1 MKFLSRERLSQHKYK
16 TPEGYLICVDSVL
29 ARTGKQTYHRDEV
42 FHDGDDTEIEVD
54 RHPDEVF
61 SEQTLASFEN
71 KPITVEHP
79 DCDVTCENYKD
90 YAVGFVRDVKRGTV
104 DGQDVI
110 LGTLVIQD
118 AKTIDE
124 IEAGEHVELSCGYD
138 CDIKDEENPQQR
150 NIRGNH
156 VALCEQGRAGNARI
170 VDTADDMYGLVK
182 EPTTR
187 YFLAKF
193 FNEKWETDDNVAVIK
208 AKNETEAENKL
219 KRSGIKYDSIR
230 ELTHSEYIKFARL
243 TKVIDSTIVDMALS
257 RVDAMDRCISLGK
270 RFIEHF
276 DKIYKNPNDSSVQ
289 HWKGEMKGW
298 LDSVKE
304 IKLKNTNKP
313 LLNTE
318 LHDWFFTAG
327 ANVGDFIKSPLTDEI
342 TAYDKFIVDCLSMG
356 LDSAFKNIKSE
367 VTDSMSFVTK
377 KNTSIQDLKRVLGKL
392 SRMYSSDPGIEA
404 VLKEL
409 HDAGY
414 EADVDSIRGW
424 DKNRNVPGEQ
434 IKRYILKVIVE
445 GKEKHIL
452 VELYADESDWKVKEI
467 NAYMTDSVADSI
479 KDEISGAYK
488 GWYTKIG
495 YSADNEDAL
504 RRYRVEI
511 MRDRDLSYVE
521 ADELLKR
528 IDRFLPKKDA
538 VEDET
543 PYEEST
549 EGLKENV
556 RDKKETKLPPG
567 YEPYFFDLKVGD
579 IVTSNRL
586 LPGVRYKVLN
596 LYEENPPYG
605 TPWVVLQRV
614 VEKGEEPGSDYSYR
628 PRQVRLD
635 NGVKKVKDSLTKST
649 VDDAEVKI
657 VPGMKLKNGNE
668 ILVVESN
675 DGEYSIVKT
684 STGKRYR
691 YSTYDLAENL
701 KMSPTWS
708 VIKDSS
714 KKSTVEDAEKMYK
727 IYVKNAFGA
736 YKVADWPAESK
747 EKAVQEF
754 LELNPRYKKIG
765 IVEARDSVSNSSERT
780 DNSLKTF
787 KVQYTKDS
795 ETHIHLV
802 KAKTVQDALKK
813 VNDYRDLD
821 DMTNAILQCN
831 KDMESAKDKGVE
843 YLACKSLLEDI
854 VNQADPKVKEHWRQE
869 KDNWLKAMKAKYNV

>member
-29 ARTGKQTYHRDEV
+29 ARTGKQTYRRDEV
-42 FHDGDDTEIEVD
+42 FHDSDDTEIEVD
-54 RHPDEVF
+54 RKPEEVF

-243 TKVIDSTIVDMALS
+243 TKVIDSAIYDMALS
-257 RVDAMDRCISLGK
+257 RADAMERCISLGK

-367 VTDSMSFVTK
+367 VTDSMKTRDELTVNQF
-377 KNTSIQDLKRVLGKL
+377 KNKIDNSSMDKNKLEAIRKEVMASRLMNIDKQWLVAYINSLISDLE
-392 SRMYSSDPGIEA
+392 RME
-404 VLKEL
+404 
-409 HDAGY
+409 
-414 EADVDSIRGW
+414 DSI
-424 DKNRNVPGEQ
+424 D
-434 IKRYILKVIVE
+434 
-445 GKEKHIL
+445 
-452 VELYADESDWKVKEI
+452 
-467 NAYMTDSVADSI
+467 
-479 KDEISGAYK
+479 DEISEAYK
-488 GWYTKIG
+488 KWFKLLGDHSNDK
-495 YSADNEDAL
+495 NAL
-504 RRYRVEI
+504 QKDIVLI
-511 MRDRDLSYVE
+511 MKDRELSYVE
-521 ADELLKR
+521 ADELIKR
-528 IDRFLPKKDA
+528 AKRFIPQQDSVNDA
-538 VEDET
+538 SEEYDMILRKINRAKGDMALLEDVRRDIKASALLTEDEKNRLLVVIRSALSEVNDST
-543 PYEEST
+543 PYE
-549 EGLKENV
+549 KV
-556 RDKKETKLPPG
+556 TK
-567 YEPYFFDLKVGD
+567 
-579 IVTSNRL
+579 N
-586 LPGVRYKVLN
+586 LN
-596 LYEENPPYG
+596 KN
-605 TPWVVLQRV
+605 
-614 VEKGEEPGSDYSYR
+614 
-628 PRQVRLD
+628 
-635 NGVKKVKDSLTKST
+635 

-708 VIKDSS
+708 VIKDSL
-714 KKSTVEDAEKMYK
+714 KKFTVEDAEKTYK

-787 KVQYTKDS
+787 KVRYTKDS

-802 KAKTVQDALKK
+802 KAKTVQDALRK
-813 VNDYRDLD
+813 VNDYRDLN

-831 KDMESAKDKGVE
+831 KDMASAKDKVVE

-854 VNQADPKVKEHWRQE
+854 VNQADPEVKEHWRQE

>member
-54 RHPDEVF
+54 RRPNEVF

-79 DCDVTCENYKD
+79 DCDVTCENYKE

-243 TKVIDSTIVDMALS
+243 TKVIDST
-257 RVDAMDRCISLGK
+257 
-270 RFIEHF
+270 E
-276 DKIYKNPNDSSVQ
+276 
-289 HWKGEMKGW
+289 
-298 LDSVKE
+298 
-304 IKLKNTNKP
+304 
-313 LLNTE
+313 LN
-318 LHDWFFTAG
+318 L
-327 ANVGDFIKSPLTDEI
+327 
-342 TAYDKFIVDCLSMG
+342 
-356 LDSAFKNIKSE
+356 AFKNTESE

-392 SRMYSSDPGIEA
+392 SRMYLSDPGIEA

-434 IKRYILKVIVE
+434 IKRYILKVTVE

-467 NAYMTDSVADSI
+467 NAYMTDSMKDAREKFYTVGTKIKYGKDVLVVTKTDAEHIYLKHPDGKVYAYDPYDLSENLKMSPQWSYVDSVE
-479 KDEISGAYK
+479 DEISGAYK

-528 IDRFLPKKDA
+528 IDRFLPKKDS

-543 PYEEST
+543 PYEEATRNLNKNVSDAEDKLWKVRLT
-549 EGLKENV
+549 GGIDANNIMYVKADSEAEARRIAKKNTDEEIIDVKEYGTDMMTK
-556 RDKKETKLPPG
+556 RDKERILANPNR
-567 YEPYFFDLKVGD
+567 YF
-579 IVTSNRL
+579 
-586 LPGVRYKVLN
+586 
-596 LYEENPPYG
+596 
-605 TPWVVLQRV
+605 
-614 VEKGEEPGSDYSYR
+614 
-628 PRQVRLD
+628 
-635 NGVKKVKDSLTKST
+635 
-649 VDDAEVKI
+649 
-657 VPGMKLKNGNE
+657 
-668 ILVVESN
+668 
-675 DGEYSIVKT
+675 
-684 STGKRYR
+684 
-691 YSTYDLAENL
+691 
-701 KMSPTWS
+701 
-708 VIKDSS
+708 DSS

-765 IVEARDSVSNSSERT
+765 VVEARDSITERT
-780 DNSLKTF
+780 DKSLKTF

-802 KAKTVQDALKK
+802 KAKTVQDALRK
-813 VNDYRDLD
+813 VNDYRDLN

-831 KDMESAKDKGVE
+831 KDMASAKDKAVE
-843 YLACKSLLEDI
+843 YLACKSQLEDI
-854 VNQADPKVKEHWRQE
+854 VNQADPKVKEHWKTE
-869 KDNWLKAMKAKYNV
+869 KDDWLKAIKAKYHV

>member
-42 FHDGDDTEIEVD
+42 FHDGDNTEIEVD
-54 RHPDEVF
+54 RRPDEVF

-193 FNEKWETDDNVAVIK
+193 FHEKWETDDNVAVIK
-208 AKNETEAENKL
+208 AKNEAEAENKL

-243 TKVIDSTIVDMALS
+243 IKVIDST
-257 RVDAMDRCISLGK
+257 
-270 RFIEHF
+270 E
-276 DKIYKNPNDSSVQ
+276 
-289 HWKGEMKGW
+289 
-298 LDSVKE
+298 
-304 IKLKNTNKP
+304 
-313 LLNTE
+313 LN
-318 LHDWFFTAG
+318 
-327 ANVGDFIKSPLTDEI
+327 
-342 TAYDKFIVDCLSMG
+342 
-356 LDSAFKNIKSE
+356 SAFKNIKYE
-367 VTDSMSFVTK
+367 VTDSMKTRDELTVNQFKNKIDNSSMDKNKLEAIK
-377 KNTSIQDLKRVLGKL
+377 KEVMASRLMNIDKQWLIAYINSLLSDLE
-392 SRMYSSDPGIEA
+392 RME
-404 VLKEL
+404 
-409 HDAGY
+409 
-414 EADVDSIRGW
+414 DSI
-424 DKNRNVPGEQ
+424 D
-434 IKRYILKVIVE
+434 
-445 GKEKHIL
+445 
-452 VELYADESDWKVKEI
+452 
-467 NAYMTDSVADSI
+467 
-479 KDEISGAYK
+479 DEISEAYK
-488 GWYTKIG
+488 KWFKLLGDHSNDK
-495 YSADNEDAL
+495 NAL
-504 RRYRVEI
+504 QKDIVLI
-511 MRDRDLSYVE
+511 MKDRELSYVE

-528 IDRFLPKKDA
+528 AKRFTSQQDSVNDA
-538 VEDET
+538 SEEYDMILRKINRAKGDIALLEDVRRDVKASDLLTEDEKNRLLVIIRSALSEVNDST

-549 EGLKENV
+549 KNLNKGLK
-556 RDKKETKLPPG
+556 
-567 YEPYFFDLKVGD
+567 
-579 IVTSNRL
+579 
-586 LPGVRYKVLN
+586 
-596 LYEENPPYG
+596 
-605 TPWVVLQRV
+605 
-614 VEKGEEPGSDYSYR
+614 
-628 PRQVRLD
+628 
-635 NGVKKVKDSLTKST
+635 
-649 VDDAEVKI
+649 
-657 VPGMKLKNGNE
+657 
-668 ILVVESN
+668 
-675 DGEYSIVKT
+675 
-684 STGKRYR
+684 
-691 YSTYDLAENL
+691 
-701 KMSPTWS
+701 
-708 VIKDSS
+708 
-714 KKSTVEDAEKMYK
+714 TVEDAEKMYK

-765 IVEARDSVSNSSERT
+765 VVEARDSITERT
-780 DNSLKTF
+780 DKSLKTF

-813 VNDYRDLD
+813 VNDYRDLNA
-821 DMTNAILQCN
+821 MTNAILQCN
-831 KDMESAKDKGVE
+831 KDMASAKDKGVE
-843 YLACKSLLEDI
+843 YLACKSQLEDI
-854 VNQADPKVKEHWRQE
+854 VNQADPKVKEHWRTE
-869 KDNWLKAMKAKYNV
+869 KDNWLKAMKAKYHV

>member
-29 ARTGKQTYHRDEV
+29 ARTGKQTYRRDEV
-42 FHDGDDTEIEVD
+42 FHDSDDTEIEVD
-54 RHPDEVF
+54 RKPEEVF

-243 TKVIDSTIVDMALS
+243 TKVIDSAVADMALS
-257 RVDAMDRCISLGK
+257 RADAMERCISLGK

-327 ANVGDFIKSPLTDEI
+327 ANVGDFIKSPMTNEI
-342 TAYDKFIVDCLSMG
+342 EAYDKFIINCLSMG

-367 VTDSMSFVTK
+367 VTDSMKDAREKFYTVGTKIKYGKDVLVVTK
-377 KNTSIQDLKRVLGKL
+377 TDAEHIYLKHPDGKVYAYDPYDL
-392 SRMYSSDPGIEA
+392 SEN
-404 VLKEL
+404 LKMSPQWS
-409 HDAGY
+409 Y
-414 EADVDSIRGW
+414 VDS
-424 DKNRNVPGEQ
+424 
-434 IKRYILKVIVE
+434 VE
-445 GKEKHIL
+445 
-452 VELYADESDWKVKEI
+452 
-467 NAYMTDSVADSI
+467 
-479 KDEISGAYK
+479 DEISGAYK

-528 IDRFLPKKDA
+528 IDRFLPKKDSVDDA
-538 VEDET
+538 SEEYDMILRKINKAKGDAALLEDVRRDVKASDLLTENEKNRLLVIIRSALSEVNDST

-549 EGLKENV
+549 KNLNKGLK
-556 RDKKETKLPPG
+556 
-567 YEPYFFDLKVGD
+567 
-579 IVTSNRL
+579 
-586 LPGVRYKVLN
+586 
-596 LYEENPPYG
+596 
-605 TPWVVLQRV
+605 
-614 VEKGEEPGSDYSYR
+614 
-628 PRQVRLD
+628 
-635 NGVKKVKDSLTKST
+635 
-649 VDDAEVKI
+649 
-657 VPGMKLKNGNE
+657 
-668 ILVVESN
+668 
-675 DGEYSIVKT
+675 
-684 STGKRYR
+684 
-691 YSTYDLAENL
+691 
-701 KMSPTWS
+701 
-708 VIKDSS
+708 
-714 KKSTVEDAEKMYK
+714 TVEDAEKTYK

-747 EKAVQEF
+747 EKAVEEF

-795 ETHIHLV
+795 KTHIHLV

-813 VNDYRDLD
+813 VNDYRDLN
-821 DMTNAILQCN
+821 DMTNAIIQCN
-831 KDMESAKDKGVE
+831 KDMASAKDKAVE

>member
-54 RHPDEVF
+54 RRPDEVF

-208 AKNETEAENKL
+208 AKNEAEAENKL

-243 TKVIDSTIVDMALS
+243 TKVIDST
-257 RVDAMDRCISLGK
+257 
-270 RFIEHF
+270 E
-276 DKIYKNPNDSSVQ
+276 
-289 HWKGEMKGW
+289 
-298 LDSVKE
+298 
-304 IKLKNTNKP
+304 
-313 LLNTE
+313 LNST
-318 LHDWFFTAG
+318 
-327 ANVGDFIKSPLTDEI
+327 
-342 TAYDKFIVDCLSMG
+342 
-356 LDSAFKNIKSE
+356 FKNINYE
-367 VTDSMSFVTK
+367 VTDSMKTRDELTVNQFKSK
-377 KNTSIQDLKRVLGKL
+377 IDNSSMDKNKLEAIRKEVMASRLMNIDKQWLIAYINSLISDLE
-392 SRMYSSDPGIEA
+392 SME
-404 VLKEL
+404 
-409 HDAGY
+409 
-414 EADVDSIRGW
+414 DSI
-424 DKNRNVPGEQ
+424 D
-434 IKRYILKVIVE
+434 
-445 GKEKHIL
+445 
-452 VELYADESDWKVKEI
+452 
-467 NAYMTDSVADSI
+467 
-479 KDEISGAYK
+479 DEISDAYK
-488 GWYTKIG
+488 KWFKLLGDHSNDK
-495 YSADNEDAL
+495 NAL
-504 RRYRVEI
+504 QKDIVLI
-511 MRDRDLSYVE
+511 MKDRELSYVE

-528 IDRFLPKKDA
+528 AKRFTSQQDSVNDA
-538 VEDET
+538 SEEYDMILRKINRAKGDVSLLEDVRRDVKASDLLTEDEKNRLLVIIRSALSEVNDST
-543 PYEEST
+543 PYEEAT
-549 EGLKENV
+549 KNLNKGLK
-556 RDKKETKLPPG
+556 
-567 YEPYFFDLKVGD
+567 
-579 IVTSNRL
+579 
-586 LPGVRYKVLN
+586 
-596 LYEENPPYG
+596 
-605 TPWVVLQRV
+605 
-614 VEKGEEPGSDYSYR
+614 
-628 PRQVRLD
+628 
-635 NGVKKVKDSLTKST
+635 
-649 VDDAEVKI
+649 
-657 VPGMKLKNGNE
+657 
-668 ILVVESN
+668 
-675 DGEYSIVKT
+675 
-684 STGKRYR
+684 
-691 YSTYDLAENL
+691 
-701 KMSPTWS
+701 
-708 VIKDSS
+708 
-714 KKSTVEDAEKMYK
+714 TVEDAEKMYK

-765 IVEARDSVSNSSERT
+765 VVEARDSITERT
-780 DNSLKTF
+780 DKSLKTF

-813 VNDYRDLD
+813 VNDYRDLNA
-821 DMTNAILQCN
+821 MTNAILQCN
-831 KDMESAKDKGVE
+831 KDMASAKDKAVE
-843 YLACKSLLEDI
+843 YLACKSQLEDI
-854 VNQADPKVKEHWRQE
+854 VNQADPKVKEHWKTE
-869 KDNWLKAMKAKYNV
+869 KDNWLKAMKAKYHV

>member
-29 ARTGKQTYHRDEV
+29 ARTGKQTYRRDEV
-42 FHDGDDTEIEVD
+42 FHDSDDTEIEVD
-54 RHPDEVF
+54 RKPEEVF

-230 ELTHSEYIKFARL
+230 ELTHGEYIKFARL
-243 TKVIDSTIVDMALS
+243 TKVIDSLKTFYTQRRGVIYVYVNYALVGKFS
-257 RVDAMDRCISLGK
+257 SKKDAR
-270 RFIEHF
+270 
-276 DKIYKNPNDSSVQ
+276 
-289 HWKGEMKGW
+289 
-298 LDSVKE
+298 
-304 IKLKNTNKP
+304 
-313 LLNTE
+313 
-318 LHDWFFTAG
+318 
-327 ANVGDFIKSPLTDEI
+327 
-342 TAYDKFIVDCLSMG
+342 
-356 LDSAFKNIKSE
+356 
-367 VTDSMSFVTK
+367 
-377 KNTSIQDLKRVLGKL
+377 
-392 SRMYSSDPGIEA
+392 
-404 VLKEL
+404 
-409 HDAGY
+409 DAGY
-414 EADVDSIRGW
+414 DIDGAIKFNANYIVKDMEDSMKTRDELTVNQFKSKIDNSSMDKNKLEAIRKEVMASRLMNIDKQWLIAYINSLISDLERMEDSIDDGISEAYKKW
-424 DKNRNVPGEQ
+424 FKLLGDHSNDKNALQ
-434 IKRYILKVIVE
+434 KDIVL
-445 GKEKHIL
+445 I
-452 VELYADESDWKVKEI
+452 
-467 NAYMTDSVADSI
+467 M
-479 KDEISGAYK
+479 KDRE
-488 GWYTKIG
+488 
-495 YSADNEDAL
+495 
-504 RRYRVEI
+504 
-511 MRDRDLSYVE
+511 LSYVE
-521 ADELLKR
+521 ADELIKR
-528 IDRFLPKKDA
+528 AKRFIPQQDS
-538 VEDET
+538 VEDASEEYDMILRKINKAKGDVSLLEDVRRDVKASALLTKDEKNRLLVVIRSALSEVNDST
-543 PYEEST
+543 PYEEA
-549 EGLKENV
+549 
-556 RDKKETKLPPG
+556 TK
-567 YEPYFFDLKVGD
+567 
-579 IVTSNRL
+579 N
-586 LPGVRYKVLN
+586 LN
-596 LYEENPPYG
+596 KN
-605 TPWVVLQRV
+605 
-614 VEKGEEPGSDYSYR
+614 
-628 PRQVRLD
+628 
-635 NGVKKVKDSLTKST
+635 

-675 DGEYSIVKT
+675 DGEYSTVKT
-684 STGKRYR
+684 STGKRYK

-708 VIKDSS
+708 VIKDSL
-714 KKSTVEDAEKMYK
+714 KKFTVEDAEKTYK

-765 IVEARDSVSNSSERT
+765 IVEARDSVSDPSERT

-813 VNDYRDLD
+813 VNDYRDLN

-831 KDMESAKDKGVE
+831 KDMASAKDKGAE

>member
-29 ARTGKQTYHRDEV
+29 ARTGKQTYRRDEV

-243 TKVIDSTIVDMALS
+243 TKVIDSTIIDMALS
-257 RVDAMDRCISLGK
+257 RADAMERCISLGK

-289 HWKGEMKGW
+289 HWKSEMKGW

-327 ANVGDFIKSPLTDEI
+327 ANVGDFIKNPMTDEI

-367 VTDSMSFVTK
+367 VIDSMSFVTK

-392 SRMYSSDPGIEA
+392 SRMYSSDPGIEV

-434 IKRYILKVIVE
+434 IKRYILKVTVE

-467 NAYMTDSVADSI
+467 NAYMTDSMKDAREKFYTVGTKIKYGKDVLVVTKTDAEHIYLKHPNGKVYAYDPYDLSENLKMSPQWSYVDSVE
-479 KDEISGAYK
+479 DEISGAYK

-528 IDRFLPKKDA
+528 IDRFLPKKDSVDDA
-538 VEDET
+538 SEEYDMILRKINKAKGDAALLEDVRRDVKASDLLTENEKNRLLVIIRSALSEVNDST

-549 EGLKENV
+549 KNLNKGLK
-556 RDKKETKLPPG
+556 
-567 YEPYFFDLKVGD
+567 
-579 IVTSNRL
+579 
-586 LPGVRYKVLN
+586 
-596 LYEENPPYG
+596 
-605 TPWVVLQRV
+605 
-614 VEKGEEPGSDYSYR
+614 
-628 PRQVRLD
+628 
-635 NGVKKVKDSLTKST
+635 
-649 VDDAEVKI
+649 
-657 VPGMKLKNGNE
+657 
-668 ILVVESN
+668 
-675 DGEYSIVKT
+675 
-684 STGKRYR
+684 
-691 YSTYDLAENL
+691 
-701 KMSPTWS
+701 
-708 VIKDSS
+708 
-714 KKSTVEDAEKMYK
+714 TVEDAEKTYK

-747 EKAVQEF
+747 EKAVEEF

-795 ETHIHLV
+795 KTHIHLV

-813 VNDYRDLD
+813 VNDYRDLN

-831 KDMESAKDKGVE
+831 KDMASAKDKAVE

-854 VNQADPKVKEHWRQE
+854 INQADPKVKEHWRQE

>member
-29 ARTGKQTYHRDEV
+29 ARTGKQTYRRDEV
-42 FHDGDDTEIEVD
+42 FHDSDDTEIEVD
-54 RHPDEVF
+54 RKPEEVF

-243 TKVIDSTIVDMALS
+243 TTVIDSLKTFYTQRRGVIYVYVNYALVGKFS
-257 RVDAMDRCISLGK
+257 SKKDAR
-270 RFIEHF
+270 
-276 DKIYKNPNDSSVQ
+276 
-289 HWKGEMKGW
+289 
-298 LDSVKE
+298 
-304 IKLKNTNKP
+304 
-313 LLNTE
+313 
-318 LHDWFFTAG
+318 
-327 ANVGDFIKSPLTDEI
+327 
-342 TAYDKFIVDCLSMG
+342 
-356 LDSAFKNIKSE
+356 
-367 VTDSMSFVTK
+367 
-377 KNTSIQDLKRVLGKL
+377 
-392 SRMYSSDPGIEA
+392 
-404 VLKEL
+404 
-409 HDAGY
+409 DAGY
-414 EADVDSIRGW
+414 DLDGAIKFNANYIVKDMEDSMKTRDELTVNQFKSKIDNSSMDKNKLEAIRKEVMASRLMNIDKQWLIAYINSLISDLERMEDSI
-424 DKNRNVPGEQ
+424 D
-434 IKRYILKVIVE
+434 
-445 GKEKHIL
+445 
-452 VELYADESDWKVKEI
+452 
-467 NAYMTDSVADSI
+467 
-479 KDEISGAYK
+479 DEISEAYK
-488 GWYTKIG
+488 KWFKLLGDHSTDK
-495 YSADNEDAL
+495 NAL
-504 RRYRVEI
+504 QKDIVLI
-511 MRDRDLSYVE
+511 MKDRKLTYVE
-521 ADELLKR
+521 ADELIKR
-528 IDRFLPKKDA
+528 AKRFIPQQDSVDDA
-538 VEDET
+538 SEEYDMILRKINKAKGDVSLLEDVRRDVKASALLTEDEKNRLLVVIRSALSEVNDST
-543 PYEEST
+543 PYEE
-549 EGLKENV
+549 V
-556 RDKKETKLPPG
+556 TK
-567 YEPYFFDLKVGD
+567 
-579 IVTSNRL
+579 N
-586 LPGVRYKVLN
+586 LN
-596 LYEENPPYG
+596 KN
-605 TPWVVLQRV
+605 
-614 VEKGEEPGSDYSYR
+614 
-628 PRQVRLD
+628 
-635 NGVKKVKDSLTKST
+635 

-675 DGEYSIVKT
+675 DGESSIVKT

-708 VIKDSS
+708 VIKDSL
-714 KKSTVEDAEKMYK
+714 KKFTVEDAEKTYK

-747 EKAVQEF
+747 EKAVEEF

-813 VNDYRDLD
+813 VNDYRDLN
-821 DMTNAILQCN
+821 DMTNAIIQCN
-831 KDMESAKDKGVE
+831 KDMESAKDKDVE

>member
-29 ARTGKQTYHRDEV
+29 ARTGKQTYRRDEV
-42 FHDGDDTEIEVD
+42 FHDSDDSEIEVD
-54 RHPDEVF
+54 RKPEEVF

-79 DCDVTCENYKD
+79 DCDVTCENYKE
-90 YAVGFVRDVKRGTV
+90 YSVGFVRDVKRGTV

-208 AKNETEAENKL
+208 AKNETEAEAKL

-243 TKVIDSTIVDMALS
+243 TKVIDSTISDMALS
-257 RVDAMDRCISLGK
+257 RADAIERCISLGK
-270 RFIEHF
+270 KFIEHF

-298 LDSVKE
+298 LNSVKE

-327 ANVGDFIKSPLTDEI
+327 ANVEDFISNPMTDEI
-342 TAYDKFIVDCLSMG
+342 EAYDKFIINCLSMG

-377 KNTSIQDLKRVLGKL
+377 KNTSIQGLKQVLGKL

-414 EADVDSIRGW
+414 EAEVDSIRGW
-424 DKNRNVPGEQ
+424 DANRNVPGEQ
-434 IKRYILKVIVE
+434 IKRYILSVNVE
-445 GKEKHIL
+445 GKQKHIL
-452 VELYADESDWKVKEI
+452 AEFYADESDWRVKEI
-467 NAYMTDSVADSI
+467 NMYMTDSV
-479 KDEISGAYK
+479 KDEISGAYR

-528 IDRFLPKKDA
+528 IDRFLPKKDS

-567 YEPYFFDLKVGD
+567 YKPYFFDLKVGD

-586 LPGVRYKVLN
+586 LPGVRYKVLE
-596 LYEENPPYG
+596 LFEENPPYG
-605 TPWVVLQRV
+605 ETYAVLQRV

-628 PRQVRLD
+628 PKRVWLD
-635 NGVKKVKDSLTKST
+635 NGVKKVKDSL
-649 VDDAEVKI
+649 
-657 VPGMKLKNGNE
+657 
-668 ILVVESN
+668 
-675 DGEYSIVKT
+675 
-684 STGKRYR
+684 
-691 YSTYDLAENL
+691 
-701 KMSPTWS
+701 
-708 VIKDSS
+708 
-714 KKSTVEDAEKMYK
+714 KKFTVEDEEGT
-727 IYVKNAFGA
+727 V
-736 YKVADWPAESK
+736 
-747 EKAVQEF
+747 
-754 LELNPRYKKIG
+754 
-765 IVEARDSVSNSSERT
+765 
-780 DNSLKTF
+780 
-787 KVQYTKDS
+787 
-795 ETHIHLV
+795 HIV
-802 KAKTVQDALKK
+802 KAKTVQDALQK
-813 VNDYRDLD
+813 VNDYRDLNA
-821 DMTNAILQCN
+821 MTNAILQCN
-831 KDMESAKDKGVE
+831 KDMTSAKDKDVE

-854 VNQADPKVKEHWRQE
+854 VNQADPKVKEHWRTE

>member
-54 RHPDEVF
+54 RRPDEVF

-79 DCDVTCENYKD
+79 DCDVTCENYKE

-219 KRSGIKYDSIR
+219 KRSGIKYDSIK

-243 TKVIDSTIVDMALS
+243 TKVIDST
-257 RVDAMDRCISLGK
+257 
-270 RFIEHF
+270 E
-276 DKIYKNPNDSSVQ
+276 
-289 HWKGEMKGW
+289 
-298 LDSVKE
+298 
-304 IKLKNTNKP
+304 
-313 LLNTE
+313 LN
-318 LHDWFFTAG
+318 
-327 ANVGDFIKSPLTDEI
+327 
-342 TAYDKFIVDCLSMG
+342 
-356 LDSAFKNIKSE
+356 SAFKNTESE
-367 VTDSMSFVTK
+367 VTDSMKTRDELTVNQFKSKIDNSSMDKNKLEAIK
-377 KNTSIQDLKRVLGKL
+377 KEVMASRLMNIDKQWLVAYINSLLSDLE
-392 SRMYSSDPGIEA
+392 RME
-404 VLKEL
+404 
-409 HDAGY
+409 
-414 EADVDSIRGW
+414 DSI
-424 DKNRNVPGEQ
+424 D
-434 IKRYILKVIVE
+434 
-445 GKEKHIL
+445 
-452 VELYADESDWKVKEI
+452 
-467 NAYMTDSVADSI
+467 
-479 KDEISGAYK
+479 DEISEAYK
-488 GWYTKIG
+488 KWFKLLGDHSNDK
-495 YSADNEDAL
+495 NAL
-504 RRYRVEI
+504 QKDIVLI
-511 MRDRDLSYVE
+511 MKDRELSYVE

-528 IDRFLPKKDA
+528 AKRFTSQQDSVNDA
-538 VEDET
+538 SEEYDMILRKINRAKGDVSLLEDVRRDVKASDLLTEDEKNRLLVIIRSALSEVNDST
-543 PYEEST
+543 PYEEAT
-549 EGLKENV
+549 KNLNKGLK
-556 RDKKETKLPPG
+556 
-567 YEPYFFDLKVGD
+567 
-579 IVTSNRL
+579 
-586 LPGVRYKVLN
+586 
-596 LYEENPPYG
+596 
-605 TPWVVLQRV
+605 
-614 VEKGEEPGSDYSYR
+614 
-628 PRQVRLD
+628 
-635 NGVKKVKDSLTKST
+635 
-649 VDDAEVKI
+649 
-657 VPGMKLKNGNE
+657 
-668 ILVVESN
+668 
-675 DGEYSIVKT
+675 
-684 STGKRYR
+684 
-691 YSTYDLAENL
+691 
-701 KMSPTWS
+701 
-708 VIKDSS
+708 
-714 KKSTVEDAEKMYK
+714 TVEDAEKMYK

-765 IVEARDSVSNSSERT
+765 VVEARDSVSKSSERT
-780 DNSLKTF
+780 DKSLKTF

-813 VNDYRDLD
+813 VNDYRDLNA
-821 DMTNAILQCN
+821 MTNAILQCN
-831 KDMESAKDKGVE
+831 KDMASAKDKAVE
-843 YLACKSLLEDI
+843 YLACKSQLEDI
-854 VNQADPKVKEHWRQE
+854 VNQADLKVKEHWKTE
-869 KDNWLKAMKAKYNV
+869 KDDWLKAMKAKYSIHDSTSCSDSIASNILQEIKRTYPKVQARMTTETSGDYHYTEFRFSNYPGEETTGFDNDPRTKERNSWYRFLKYVYKKYTGKEPSMTNVYYDNISISEKIAKK

>member
-29 ARTGKQTYHRDEV
+29 ARTGKQTYRRDEV
-42 FHDGDDTEIEVD
+42 FHDSDDTEIEVD
-54 RHPDEVF
+54 RKPEEVF

-90 YAVGFVRDVKRGTV
+90 YAVGFVRDVKRGTA

-243 TKVIDSTIVDMALS
+243 TKVIDSAIYDMALS
-257 RVDAMDRCISLGK
+257 RADAMERCISLGK

-289 HWKGEMKGW
+289 HWRGEMKGW

-327 ANVGDFIKSPLTDEI
+327 ANVGDFIKNPIGDEI
-342 TAYDKFIVDCLSMG
+342 RVYDKFILDCMSMG

-367 VTDSMSFVTK
+367 VTDSMDFVTG
-377 KNTSIQDLKRVLGKL
+377 KNLKQGMRVENEHDQVVTIKEI
-392 SRMYSSDPGIEA
+392 MPKDDYSFTVKYVFED
-404 VLKEL
+404 
-409 HDAGY
+409 
-414 EADVDSIRGW
+414 
-424 DKNRNVPGEQ
+424 
-434 IKRYILKVIVE
+434 
-445 GKEKHIL
+445 GKEKVVQVGKNSI
-452 VELYADESDWKVKEI
+452 WK
-467 NAYMTDSVADSI
+467 VADSI

-488 GWYTKIG
+488 KWFKLLGDHSNDK
-495 YSADNEDAL
+495 DAL
-504 RRYRVEI
+504 QKDIALI
-511 MRDRDLSYVE
+511 MKDRELSYVE
-521 ADELLKR
+521 ADELIKR
-528 IDRFLPKKDA
+528 AKRFIPQQDS

-549 EGLKENV
+549 KN
-556 RDKKETKLPPG
+556 
-567 YEPYFFDLKVGD
+567 
-579 IVTSNRL
+579 
-586 LPGVRYKVLN
+586 LN
-596 LYEENPPYG
+596 KN
-605 TPWVVLQRV
+605 
-614 VEKGEEPGSDYSYR
+614 
-628 PRQVRLD
+628 
-635 NGVKKVKDSLTKST
+635 

-668 ILVVESN
+668 ILVVEFN

-708 VIKDSS
+708 VIKDSL
-714 KKSTVEDAEKMYK
+714 KKFTVEDENGT
-727 IYVKNAFGA
+727 I
-736 YKVADWPAESK
+736 
-747 EKAVQEF
+747 
-754 LELNPRYKKIG
+754 
-765 IVEARDSVSNSSERT
+765 
-780 DNSLKTF
+780 
-787 KVQYTKDS
+787 
-795 ETHIHLV
+795 HIV
-802 KAKTVQDALKK
+802 KAKTVQDALRK
-813 VNDYRDLD
+813 VNDYRDLNA
-821 DMTNAILQCN
+821 MTNAILQCN
-831 KDMESAKDKGVE
+831 KDMASAKDKGVE

-854 VNQADPKVKEHWRQE
+854 VNQADPEVKEHWRQE

>member
-193 FNEKWETDDNVAVIK
+193 FNEKWETDDNVVVIK

-243 TKVIDSTIVDMALS
+243 TTVIDST
-257 RVDAMDRCISLGK
+257 
-270 RFIEHF
+270 E
-276 DKIYKNPNDSSVQ
+276 
-289 HWKGEMKGW
+289 
-298 LDSVKE
+298 
-304 IKLKNTNKP
+304 
-313 LLNTE
+313 LN
-318 LHDWFFTAG
+318 
-327 ANVGDFIKSPLTDEI
+327 
-342 TAYDKFIVDCLSMG
+342 
-356 LDSAFKNIKSE
+356 SAFKNIKSE

-392 SRMYSSDPGIEA
+392 SRMYLSDPGIEA

-543 PYEEST
+543 PYEEATRNLNKNVSDAEDKLWKVRLT
-549 EGLKENV
+549 GGIDVNNIMYVKADSEAEARRIAKKNTDEDIIDVKEYGTDMMTK
-556 RDKKETKLPPG
+556 RDKERILA
-567 YEPYFFDLKVGD
+567 
-579 IVTSNRL
+579 
-586 LPGVRYKVLN
+586 
-596 LYEENPPYG
+596 NP
-605 TPWVVLQRV
+605 
-614 VEKGEEPGSDYSYR
+614 
-628 PRQVRLD
+628 
-635 NGVKKVKDSLTKST
+635 
-649 VDDAEVKI
+649 
-657 VPGMKLKNGNE
+657 
-668 ILVVESN
+668 
-675 DGEYSIVKT
+675 
-684 STGKRYR
+684 KRYF
-691 YSTYDLAENL
+691 
-701 KMSPTWS
+701 
-708 VIKDSS
+708 DSS

-765 IVEARDSVSNSSERT
+765 VVEARDSITERT
-780 DNSLKTF
+780 DKSLKTF

-813 VNDYRDLD
+813 VNDYRDLNA
-821 DMTNAILQCN
+821 MTNAILQCN
-831 KDMESAKDKGVE
+831 KDMASAKDKAVE
-843 YLACKSLLEDI
+843 YLACKSQLEDI
-854 VNQADPKVKEHWRQE
+854 VNQADPKVKEHWKTE
-869 KDNWLKAMKAKYNV
+869 KDDWLKAMKAKYHV

>member
-170 VDTADDMYGLVK
+170 VDTAIY
-182 EPTTR
+182 
-187 YFLAKF
+187 
-193 FNEKWETDDNVAVIK
+193 
-208 AKNETEAENKL
+208 
-219 KRSGIKYDSIR
+219 
-230 ELTHSEYIKFARL
+230 
-243 TKVIDSTIVDMALS
+243 DMALS
-257 RVDAMDRCISLGK
+257 RADAMERCISLGK

-327 ANVGDFIKSPLTDEI
+327 ANVGDFIRNPIGDEVR
-342 TAYDKFIVDCLSMG
+342 AYDKFILDCMSMG
-356 LDSAFKNIKSE
+356 LDSAFKNIKYE
-367 VTDSMSFVTK
+367 VTDSMKTRDELTVNQFKSKIDNSSIDKNKLEAIK
-377 KNTSIQDLKRVLGKL
+377 KEVMASRLMNIDKQWLIAYINSLISDLE
-392 SRMYSSDPGIEA
+392 RME
-404 VLKEL
+404 
-409 HDAGY
+409 
-414 EADVDSIRGW
+414 DSI
-424 DKNRNVPGEQ
+424 D
-434 IKRYILKVIVE
+434 
-445 GKEKHIL
+445 
-452 VELYADESDWKVKEI
+452 
-467 NAYMTDSVADSI
+467 
-479 KDEISGAYK
+479 DEISGAYK
-488 GWYTKIG
+488 KWFKLLGDHSNDK
-495 YSADNEDAL
+495 NAL
-504 RRYRVEI
+504 QKDIALI
-511 MRDRDLSYVE
+511 MKDRELSYVE
-521 ADELLKR
+521 ADELIKR
-528 IDRFLPKKDA
+528 AKRFIPQQDSVNDA
-538 VEDET
+538 SEEYDMILRKINKAKGDVSLLEDVRRDVKASALLTEDEKNRLLVVIRSALSEVNDST
-543 PYEEST
+543 PYE
-549 EGLKENV
+549 KV
-556 RDKKETKLPPG
+556 TK
-567 YEPYFFDLKVGD
+567 
-579 IVTSNRL
+579 N
-586 LPGVRYKVLN
+586 LN
-596 LYEENPPYG
+596 KN
-605 TPWVVLQRV
+605 
-614 VEKGEEPGSDYSYR
+614 
-628 PRQVRLD
+628 
-635 NGVKKVKDSLTKST
+635 

-765 IVEARDSVSNSSERT
+765 VVEARDSITERT
-780 DNSLKTF
+780 DKSLKTF

-802 KAKTVQDALKK
+802 KAKTVQDALRK
-813 VNDYRDLD
+813 VNDYRDLN

-831 KDMESAKDKGVE
+831 KDMASAKDKAVE
-843 YLACKSLLEDI
+843 YLACKSQLEDI
-854 VNQADPKVKEHWRQE
+854 VNQADPKVKEHWKTE
-869 KDNWLKAMKAKYNV
+869 KDDWLKAMKAKYHV

>member
-29 ARTGKQTYHRDEV
+29 ARTGKQIYHRDEV
-42 FHDGDDTEIEVD
+42 FHDGDDTEIEVN
-54 RHPDEVF
+54 RYPDEVF

-170 VDTADDMYGLVK
+170 VDTADEMYGLVK

-243 TKVIDSTIVDMALS
+243 TTVIDSLKTFYTQRRGVIYVFVNYALVGKFS
-257 RVDAMDRCISLGK
+257 SKKDAR
-270 RFIEHF
+270 
-276 DKIYKNPNDSSVQ
+276 
-289 HWKGEMKGW
+289 
-298 LDSVKE
+298 
-304 IKLKNTNKP
+304 
-313 LLNTE
+313 
-318 LHDWFFTAG
+318 
-327 ANVGDFIKSPLTDEI
+327 
-342 TAYDKFIVDCLSMG
+342 
-356 LDSAFKNIKSE
+356 
-367 VTDSMSFVTK
+367 
-377 KNTSIQDLKRVLGKL
+377 
-392 SRMYSSDPGIEA
+392 
-404 VLKEL
+404 
-409 HDAGY
+409 DAGY
-414 EADVDSIRGW
+414 DIDGAIKFNANYIVKDMEDSMKTRDELTVNQFKNKIDNSSMDKNKLEAIRKEVMASQITDKDKKWLVVYINSLISDLESMEDSI
-424 DKNRNVPGEQ
+424 D
-434 IKRYILKVIVE
+434 
-445 GKEKHIL
+445 
-452 VELYADESDWKVKEI
+452 
-467 NAYMTDSVADSI
+467 
-479 KDEISGAYK
+479 DEISEAYK
-488 GWYTKIG
+488 KWFKLLGDHSNDK
-495 YSADNEDAL
+495 DAL
-504 RRYRVEI
+504 QKDIALI
-511 MRDRDLSYVE
+511 MKDRELSYVE

-528 IDRFLPKKDA
+528 AKRFTSQQDS

-543 PYEEST
+543 PYEEVTKNLNKNVSDAEDKLWKVRLTGGIDANNIMYVKADSEAEARRIAEKNTKEDILKIT
-549 EGLKENV
+549 EYGTDMVTK
-556 RDKKETKLPPG
+556 RDKERILANPNR
-567 YEPYFFDLKVGD
+567 YF
-579 IVTSNRL
+579 
-586 LPGVRYKVLN
+586 
-596 LYEENPPYG
+596 
-605 TPWVVLQRV
+605 
-614 VEKGEEPGSDYSYR
+614 
-628 PRQVRLD
+628 
-635 NGVKKVKDSLTKST
+635 
-649 VDDAEVKI
+649 
-657 VPGMKLKNGNE
+657 
-668 ILVVESN
+668 
-675 DGEYSIVKT
+675 
-684 STGKRYR
+684 
-691 YSTYDLAENL
+691 
-701 KMSPTWS
+701 
-708 VIKDSS
+708 DSS
-714 KKSTVEDAEKMYK
+714 KKSTVEDAEKTYK

-765 IVEARDSVSNSSERT
+765 VVEARDSITEKTN
-780 DNSLKTF
+780 NSLKTF
-787 KVQYTKDS
+787 KIQYTKDS

-813 VNDYRDLD
+813 VDDYRDLNA
-821 DMTNAILQCN
+821 MTNAILQCN
-831 KDMESAKDKGVE
+831 KDMASAKDKAVE
-843 YLACKSLLEDI
+843 YLACKSQLEDI
-854 VNQADPKVKEHWRQE
+854 VNQADPKVKEHWKTE
-869 KDNWLKAMKAKYNV
+869 KDDWLKAMKAKYHV

>member
-29 ARTGKQTYHRDEV
+29 ARTGKQTYRRDEV
-42 FHDGDDTEIEVD
+42 FHDSDNTEIEVD
-54 RHPDEVF
+54 RKPEEVF

-170 VDTADDMYGLVK
+170 VDTAIY
-182 EPTTR
+182 
-187 YFLAKF
+187 
-193 FNEKWETDDNVAVIK
+193 
-208 AKNETEAENKL
+208 
-219 KRSGIKYDSIR
+219 
-230 ELTHSEYIKFARL
+230 
-243 TKVIDSTIVDMALS
+243 DMALS
-257 RVDAMDRCISLGK
+257 RADAMERCISLGK

-327 ANVGDFIKSPLTDEI
+327 ANVGDFIRNPIGDEVR
-342 TAYDKFIVDCLSMG
+342 AYDKFILDCMSMG
-356 LDSAFKNIKSE
+356 LDSAFKNIKYE
-367 VTDSMSFVTK
+367 VTDSMKTRDELTVNQFKSKIDNSSIDKNKLEAIK
-377 KNTSIQDLKRVLGKL
+377 KEVMASRLMNIDKQWLIAYINSLISDLE
-392 SRMYSSDPGIEA
+392 RME
-404 VLKEL
+404 
-409 HDAGY
+409 
-414 EADVDSIRGW
+414 DSI
-424 DKNRNVPGEQ
+424 D
-434 IKRYILKVIVE
+434 
-445 GKEKHIL
+445 
-452 VELYADESDWKVKEI
+452 
-467 NAYMTDSVADSI
+467 
-479 KDEISGAYK
+479 DEISGAYK
-488 GWYTKIG
+488 KWFKLLGDHSNDK
-495 YSADNEDAL
+495 NAL
-504 RRYRVEI
+504 QKDIALI
-511 MRDRDLSYVE
+511 MKDRELSYVE
-521 ADELLKR
+521 ADELIKR
-528 IDRFLPKKDA
+528 AKRFIPQQDS

-556 RDKKETKLPPG
+556 RDKKETNLPPG

-635 NGVKKVKDSLTKST
+635 NGVKKVKDSLKKSA
-649 VDDAEVKI
+649 VGDAEVKI

-708 VIKDSS
+708 VVKDSL
-714 KKSTVEDAEKMYK
+714 KKFTVEDAEKTYK

-765 IVEARDSVSNSSERT
+765 LVEARDSVSNSSERT

-795 ETHIHLV
+795 KTYIHLV

-813 VNDYRDLD
+813 VNDYRDLN
-821 DMTNAILQCN
+821 DMTNAIIQCN
-831 KDMESAKDKGVE
+831 KDMESAKDKDVE

>member
-29 ARTGKQTYHRDEV
+29 ARTGKQTYRRDEV

-208 AKNETEAENKL
+208 AKNETEAEAKL

-243 TKVIDSTIVDMALS
+243 TKVIDST
-257 RVDAMDRCISLGK
+257 
-270 RFIEHF
+270 E
-276 DKIYKNPNDSSVQ
+276 
-289 HWKGEMKGW
+289 
-298 LDSVKE
+298 
-304 IKLKNTNKP
+304 
-313 LLNTE
+313 LN
-318 LHDWFFTAG
+318 
-327 ANVGDFIKSPLTDEI
+327 
-342 TAYDKFIVDCLSMG
+342 
-356 LDSAFKNIKSE
+356 SAFKNIKSD

-392 SRMYSSDPGIEA
+392 SRMYSSDPGIEV

-434 IKRYILKVIVE
+434 IKRYILKVTVE

-467 NAYMTDSVADSI
+467 NAYMTDSMKDAREKFYTIGTKIKYGKDVLVVTKTDAEHIYLKHPDGKVYAYDPYDLSENLKMSPQWSYVDSVE
-479 KDEISGAYK
+479 DEISGAYK

-543 PYEEST
+543 PYEEATRNLNKNVNDVEDKLWKVRLTGGIDVNNIMYVKADSEAEARRIAKKNT
-549 EGLKENV
+549 DEEIIDVKEYGTDMMTK
-556 RDKKETKLPPG
+556 RDKERILANPNR
-567 YEPYFFDLKVGD
+567 YF
-579 IVTSNRL
+579 
-586 LPGVRYKVLN
+586 
-596 LYEENPPYG
+596 
-605 TPWVVLQRV
+605 
-614 VEKGEEPGSDYSYR
+614 
-628 PRQVRLD
+628 
-635 NGVKKVKDSLTKST
+635 
-649 VDDAEVKI
+649 
-657 VPGMKLKNGNE
+657 
-668 ILVVESN
+668 
-675 DGEYSIVKT
+675 
-684 STGKRYR
+684 
-691 YSTYDLAENL
+691 
-701 KMSPTWS
+701 
-708 VIKDSS
+708 DSS

-765 IVEARDSVSNSSERT
+765 VVEARDSITERT
-780 DNSLKTF
+780 DKSLKTF

-802 KAKTVQDALKK
+802 KAETVQDALKK
-813 VNDYRDLD
+813 VNDYRDLNA
-821 DMTNAILQCN
+821 MTNAILQCN
-831 KDMESAKDKGVE
+831 KDMASAKDKAAE
-843 YLACKSLLEDI
+843 YLACKSQLEDI
-854 VNQADPKVKEHWRQE
+854 VNQADPKVKEHWKTE
-869 KDNWLKAMKAKYNV
+869 KDDWLKAMKAKYHV

>member
-29 ARTGKQTYHRDEV
+29 ARTGKQTYRRDEV

-208 AKNETEAENKL
+208 AKNETEVENKL

-243 TKVIDSTIVDMALS
+243 TKVIDSLKTFYTQRRGVIYVYVNYALVGKFS
-257 RVDAMDRCISLGK
+257 SKKDAR
-270 RFIEHF
+270 
-276 DKIYKNPNDSSVQ
+276 
-289 HWKGEMKGW
+289 
-298 LDSVKE
+298 
-304 IKLKNTNKP
+304 
-313 LLNTE
+313 
-318 LHDWFFTAG
+318 
-327 ANVGDFIKSPLTDEI
+327 
-342 TAYDKFIVDCLSMG
+342 
-356 LDSAFKNIKSE
+356 
-367 VTDSMSFVTK
+367 
-377 KNTSIQDLKRVLGKL
+377 
-392 SRMYSSDPGIEA
+392 
-404 VLKEL
+404 
-409 HDAGY
+409 DAGY
-414 EADVDSIRGW
+414 DLDGAIKFNANYIVKDMEDSMKTRDELTVNQFKSKIDKSSMDKNKLEAIRKEVMASRLMNIDKQWLIAYINSLISDLERMEDSI
-424 DKNRNVPGEQ
+424 D
-434 IKRYILKVIVE
+434 
-445 GKEKHIL
+445 
-452 VELYADESDWKVKEI
+452 
-467 NAYMTDSVADSI
+467 
-479 KDEISGAYK
+479 DEISEAYK
-488 GWYTKIG
+488 KWFKLLGDHSNDK
-495 YSADNEDAL
+495 NAL
-504 RRYRVEI
+504 QKDIVLI
-511 MRDRDLSYVE
+511 MKDRELSYVE
-521 ADELLKR
+521 ADELIKR
-528 IDRFLPKKDA
+528 AKRFIPQQDSVDDA
-538 VEDET
+538 SEEYDMILRKINKAKGDAALLEDVRRDVKASDLLTENEKNRLLVIIRSALSEVNDST
-543 PYEEST
+543 PYEE
-549 EGLKENV
+549 V
-556 RDKKETKLPPG
+556 TK
-567 YEPYFFDLKVGD
+567 
-579 IVTSNRL
+579 N
-586 LPGVRYKVLN
+586 LN
-596 LYEENPPYG
+596 KN
-605 TPWVVLQRV
+605 
-614 VEKGEEPGSDYSYR
+614 
-628 PRQVRLD
+628 
-635 NGVKKVKDSLTKST
+635 
-649 VDDAEVKI
+649 VDDVEVKI

-668 ILVVESN
+668 LLVVESN

-714 KKSTVEDAEKMYK
+714 KKSTVEDAEKTYK

-747 EKAVQEF
+747 EKAVEEF

-795 ETHIHLV
+795 ETHIHLI

>member
-29 ARTGKQTYHRDEV
+29 ARTGKQTYRRDEV

-243 TKVIDSTIVDMALS
+243 TTVIDSLKTFYTQRRGVIYVYVNYALVGKFS
-257 RVDAMDRCISLGK
+257 SKKDAR
-270 RFIEHF
+270 
-276 DKIYKNPNDSSVQ
+276 
-289 HWKGEMKGW
+289 
-298 LDSVKE
+298 
-304 IKLKNTNKP
+304 
-313 LLNTE
+313 
-318 LHDWFFTAG
+318 
-327 ANVGDFIKSPLTDEI
+327 
-342 TAYDKFIVDCLSMG
+342 
-356 LDSAFKNIKSE
+356 
-367 VTDSMSFVTK
+367 
-377 KNTSIQDLKRVLGKL
+377 
-392 SRMYSSDPGIEA
+392 
-404 VLKEL
+404 
-409 HDAGY
+409 DAGY
-414 EADVDSIRGW
+414 DIDGAIKFNANYIVKDMEDSMKTQDELTVNQFKSKIDNSSMDKNKLEAIKKEVMTSRLMNIDKQWLIAYINSLLSDLESMEDSI
-424 DKNRNVPGEQ
+424 D
-434 IKRYILKVIVE
+434 
-445 GKEKHIL
+445 
-452 VELYADESDWKVKEI
+452 
-467 NAYMTDSVADSI
+467 
-479 KDEISGAYK
+479 DEISGAYK
-488 GWYTKIG
+488 KWFKLLGDHSNDK
-495 YSADNEDAL
+495 NAL
-504 RRYRVEI
+504 QKDIALI
-511 MRDRDLSYVE
+511 MRDRELTYVE
-521 ADELLKR
+521 ADELIKR
-528 IDRFLPKKDA
+528 AKRFIPQQDSVDDA
-538 VEDET
+538 SEEYDMILRKINRAKGDVSLLEDVRRDVKASALLTEDEKNRLLVVIRSALSEVNDST
-543 PYEEST
+543 PYEEA
-549 EGLKENV
+549 
-556 RDKKETKLPPG
+556 TK
-567 YEPYFFDLKVGD
+567 
-579 IVTSNRL
+579 N
-586 LPGVRYKVLN
+586 LN
-596 LYEENPPYG
+596 KN
-605 TPWVVLQRV
+605 
-614 VEKGEEPGSDYSYR
+614 
-628 PRQVRLD
+628 
-635 NGVKKVKDSLTKST
+635 

-657 VPGMKLKNGNE
+657 VPGMKLKNGND

-684 STGKRYR
+684 STGRRYR

-708 VIKDSS
+708 VIKDSL
-714 KKSTVEDAEKMYK
+714 KKFTVEDAEKTYK

-795 ETHIHLV
+795 ETYIHLV

-813 VNDYRDLD
+813 VNDYRDLN

-831 KDMESAKDKGVE
+831 KDMASAKNKVVE

-854 VNQADPKVKEHWRQE
+854 VNQADPEVKEHWRQE

>member
-29 ARTGKQTYHRDEV
+29 ARTGKQTYRRDEV
-42 FHDGDDTEIEVD
+42 FHDSDDTEIEVD
-54 RHPDEVF
+54 RKPEEVF

-170 VDTADDMYGLVK
+170 VDTAIY
-182 EPTTR
+182 
-187 YFLAKF
+187 
-193 FNEKWETDDNVAVIK
+193 
-208 AKNETEAENKL
+208 
-219 KRSGIKYDSIR
+219 
-230 ELTHSEYIKFARL
+230 
-243 TKVIDSTIVDMALS
+243 DMALS
-257 RVDAMDRCISLGK
+257 RADAMERCISLGK

-289 HWKGEMKGW
+289 HWKSEMKGW

-327 ANVGDFIKSPLTDEI
+327 ANVGDFIRNPIGDEVR
-342 TAYDKFIVDCLSMG
+342 AYDKFILDCMSMG
-356 LDSAFKNIKSE
+356 LDSAFKNIKYE
-367 VTDSMSFVTK
+367 VTDSMKTRDELTVNQFKSKIDNSSIDKNKLDAIK
-377 KNTSIQDLKRVLGKL
+377 KEVMTSRLMNIDKQWLIAYINSLISDLE
-392 SRMYSSDPGIEA
+392 RME
-404 VLKEL
+404 
-409 HDAGY
+409 
-414 EADVDSIRGW
+414 DSI
-424 DKNRNVPGEQ
+424 D
-434 IKRYILKVIVE
+434 
-445 GKEKHIL
+445 
-452 VELYADESDWKVKEI
+452 
-467 NAYMTDSVADSI
+467 
-479 KDEISGAYK
+479 DEISGAYK
-488 GWYTKIG
+488 KWFKLLGDHSNDK
-495 YSADNEDAL
+495 NAL
-504 RRYRVEI
+504 QKDIALI
-511 MRDRDLSYVE
+511 MRDRELSYVE
-521 ADELLKR
+521 ADELIKR
-528 IDRFLPKKDA
+528 AKRFIPQQDSVDDA
-538 VEDET
+538 SEEYDMILRKINKAKGDVSLLEDVRRDVKASALLTEDEKNRLLVVIRSALSEVNDST
-543 PYEEST
+543 PYE
-549 EGLKENV
+549 KV
-556 RDKKETKLPPG
+556 TK
-567 YEPYFFDLKVGD
+567 
-579 IVTSNRL
+579 N
-586 LPGVRYKVLN
+586 LN
-596 LYEENPPYG
+596 KN
-605 TPWVVLQRV
+605 
-614 VEKGEEPGSDYSYR
+614 
-628 PRQVRLD
+628 
-635 NGVKKVKDSLTKST
+635 

-708 VIKDSS
+708 VIKDSL
-714 KKSTVEDAEKMYK
+714 KKFTVEDAEKTYK

-765 IVEARDSVSNSSERT
+765 IVEARDSVSSSSERT

-787 KVQYTKDS
+787 KVRYTKDS

-813 VNDYRDLD
+813 VNDYRDLN
-821 DMTNAILQCN
+821 DMTNAIIQCN
-831 KDMESAKDKGVE
+831 KDMESAKDKDVE

>member
-29 ARTGKQTYHRDEV
+29 ARTGKQTYRRDEV
-42 FHDGDDTEIEVD
+42 FHDSDDTEIEVD
-54 RHPDEVF
+54 RKPEEVF

-170 VDTADDMYGLVK
+170 VDTAVY
-182 EPTTR
+182 
-187 YFLAKF
+187 
-193 FNEKWETDDNVAVIK
+193 
-208 AKNETEAENKL
+208 
-219 KRSGIKYDSIR
+219 
-230 ELTHSEYIKFARL
+230 
-243 TKVIDSTIVDMALS
+243 DMALS
-257 RVDAMDRCISLGK
+257 RADAMERCISLGK

-289 HWKGEMKGW
+289 HWRGEMKGW

-304 IKLKNTNKP
+304 IKLKNTSKP

-367 VTDSMSFVTK
+367 VTDSMDFVTG
-377 KNTSIQDLKRVLGKL
+377 KNLKQGMRVENEHDQVVTIKEI
-392 SRMYSSDPGIEA
+392 MPKDDYSFTVKYVFED
-404 VLKEL
+404 
-409 HDAGY
+409 
-414 EADVDSIRGW
+414 
-424 DKNRNVPGEQ
+424 
-434 IKRYILKVIVE
+434 
-445 GKEKHIL
+445 GKEKVVQVGKNSI
-452 VELYADESDWKVKEI
+452 WK
-467 NAYMTDSVADSI
+467 VADSI

-488 GWYTKIG
+488 KWFKLLGDRSNDK
-495 YSADNEDAL
+495 NAL
-504 RRYRVEI
+504 QKDIVLI
-511 MRDRDLSYVE
+511 MKDRELSYVE
-521 ADELLKR
+521 ADELIKR
-528 IDRFLPKKDA
+528 AKRFIPQQDS

-543 PYEEST
+543 PYEEA
-549 EGLKENV
+549 
-556 RDKKETKLPPG
+556 TK
-567 YEPYFFDLKVGD
+567 
-579 IVTSNRL
+579 N
-586 LPGVRYKVLN
+586 LN
-596 LYEENPPYG
+596 KN
-605 TPWVVLQRV
+605 
-614 VEKGEEPGSDYSYR
+614 
-628 PRQVRLD
+628 
-635 NGVKKVKDSLTKST
+635 

-708 VIKDSS
+708 VIKDSL
-714 KKSTVEDAEKMYK
+714 KKFAVEDAEKTYK

-747 EKAVQEF
+747 EKAVEEF

-813 VNDYRDLD
+813 VNDYRDLN

-831 KDMESAKDKGVE
+831 KDMASAKDKAVE

>member
-29 ARTGKQTYHRDEV
+29 ARTGKQTYRRDEV
-42 FHDGDDTEIEVD
+42 FHDSDDTEIEVD
-54 RHPDEVF
+54 RKPEEVF

-90 YAVGFVRDVKRGTV
+90 YAVGFVRDVKRGTA

-208 AKNETEAENKL
+208 AKNETEAEAKL

-257 RVDAMDRCISLGK
+257 RADAMERCISLGK

-327 ANVGDFIKSPLTDEI
+327 ANVGDFIRNPIGDEVR
-342 TAYDKFIVDCLSMG
+342 AYDKFILDCMSMG
-356 LDSAFKNIKSE
+356 LDSAFKNIKYE
-367 VTDSMSFVTK
+367 VTDSMKTRDELTVNQFKSK
-377 KNTSIQDLKRVLGKL
+377 IDNSSMDKNKLEAIRKEVMASRLMNIDKQWLIAYINSLVSDLE
-392 SRMYSSDPGIEA
+392 SME
-404 VLKEL
+404 
-409 HDAGY
+409 
-414 EADVDSIRGW
+414 DSI
-424 DKNRNVPGEQ
+424 D
-434 IKRYILKVIVE
+434 
-445 GKEKHIL
+445 
-452 VELYADESDWKVKEI
+452 
-467 NAYMTDSVADSI
+467 
-479 KDEISGAYK
+479 DEISGAYK
-488 GWYTKIG
+488 KWFKLLGDHSNDK
-495 YSADNEDAL
+495 NAL
-504 RRYRVEI
+504 QKDIVLI
-511 MRDRDLSYVE
+511 MKDRELSYVE
-521 ADELLKR
+521 ADELIKR
-528 IDRFLPKKDA
+528 AKRFIPQQDSVDDASEEYDMILRKINKAKGDVSLLEDVRRDVKASALLTKDEKNRLLVVIRSA
-538 VEDET
+538 LSEVNDST
-543 PYEEST
+543 PYEEA
-549 EGLKENV
+549 
-556 RDKKETKLPPG
+556 TK
-567 YEPYFFDLKVGD
+567 
-579 IVTSNRL
+579 N
-586 LPGVRYKVLN
+586 LN
-596 LYEENPPYG
+596 KN
-605 TPWVVLQRV
+605 
-614 VEKGEEPGSDYSYR
+614 
-628 PRQVRLD
+628 
-635 NGVKKVKDSLTKST
+635 

-708 VIKDSS
+708 VIKDSL
-714 KKSTVEDAEKMYK
+714 KKSTVEDAEKTYK

-795 ETHIHLV
+795 KTHIHLV

-813 VNDYRDLD
+813 VNDYRDLN

-831 KDMESAKDKGVE
+831 KDMDSAKDKGAE